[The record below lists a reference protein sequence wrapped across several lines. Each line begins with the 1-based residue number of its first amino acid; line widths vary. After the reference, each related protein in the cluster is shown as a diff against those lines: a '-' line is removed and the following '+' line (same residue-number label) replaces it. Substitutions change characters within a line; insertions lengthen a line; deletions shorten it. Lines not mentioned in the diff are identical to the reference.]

1 MKGHIIA
8 EELAKQFVHRE
19 HNEANTRHQIID
31 RLLHEVLSWPHE
43 NVSCEEKVHPGY
55 IDYVL
60 RDKAARAVLLIE
72 AKKENK
78 YFTLPTKIIKNSN
91 NVRSIRLRTLATDV
105 NIADAVQQAA
115 QYCPEIGCQYACVT
129 NGHEFIIFRSFIPGK
144 HFMDADALVIP
155 KLEYFSEHFSL
166 AYNLLGFQGVTS
178 DRSLQLALG
187 TQKVLGRE
195 LYYPKSGI
203 THYDATVQ
211 KNRYAKYLESIA
223 RKYFG
228 EIASTDKRMMDHC
241 YVFARG
247 TRQVEQGIKTR
258 LSDDLTSYFR
268 ADGALDITEVR
279 TGGKLAERIARSL
292 QRHSSG
298 EILILYG
305 GKGAG
310 KSTFLRRMLYYD
322 PPTPFVIH
330 GFPIIVDCLRAP
342 QGKENL
348 TKYLWEQITT
358 ALDQNR
364 LLDGPMEI
372 LLRLF
377 EDKFAIAQKQELAG
391 YAVGSSDYVRAR
403 NALAITWK
411 EDTVYV
417 AKRLKHYWLESGKQ
431 AIIAFDNTDQ
441 LPPILQDHC
450 FLSAQ
455 SIVRDLECVGVI
467 SMREERYCRARTVGV
482 LDAYQNAGYHLAAPD
497 LEGVFTKRIHMV
509 IADLESSTHKNV
521 LEVLPEEAPFDE
533 LKQFFIAC
541 LRQFRDQD
549 NALRRFL
556 EECSRDNTR
565 LALEFFGQFVS
576 SGYTHVEEMIANT
589 HWTVISHQV
598 VKPMMVPQRFNY
610 DENKSLIPNVY
621 QCRTPT
627 HGSHFTTIRLLRML
641 RHGISVSPDQGGYW
655 RVDAL
660 IDEFD
665 SKFGMRQD
673 CESALDVLLR
683 HGLVE
688 ANNRLDT
695 YAVEKAGTDGKE
707 LIYADEIRITAFG
720 IYMLDYLCGTF
731 TYLDLVSLD
740 CGLADEKLYHAFCRA
755 ASDERI
761 MGTNA
766 DKLGRM
772 TSRLKRA
779 TAFVQYLQDDENR
792 ERGEFLLGESEE
804 IMSAVRAAFELDR
817 QRAIASAK
825 KNIPGEIAAEDL
837 A

>member
-1 MKGHIIA
+1 
-8 EELAKQFVHRE
+8 
-19 HNEANTRHQIID
+19 
-31 RLLHEVLSWPHE
+31 
-43 NVSCEEKVHPGY
+43 
-55 IDYVL
+55 
-60 RDKAARAVLLIE
+60 
-72 AKKENK
+72 
-78 YFTLPTKIIKNSN
+78 
-91 NVRSIRLRTLATDV
+91 
-105 NIADAVQQAA
+105 
-115 QYCPEIGCQYACVT
+115 
-129 NGHEFIIFRSFIPGK
+129 
-144 HFMDADALVIP
+144 MDADALVIP